1 MNSNNMSEQEK
12 TAIELEKIEFERR
25 EFQRVKNEIEIQD
38 MEDILYTADDE
49 IDDEEEFQ
57 AYEDEYTR
65 AYAMMQEFAS

>member
-1 MNSNNMSEQEK
+1 MHSNNMSEQEK
-12 TAIELEKIEFERR
+12 TAIELERIEFERK

-38 MEDILYTADDE
+38 MEDKLYTADDE
-49 IDDEEEFQ
+49 FDDDAEFD